1 MLRATAIAA
10 GFALCLVATGVN
22 AQAAGASP
30 PARDP
35 ARPASAAPRPKAPAP
50 APARSKSKAPAP
62 APAKAAPAKAAP
74 AKAAPPAAPRPDAA
88 AAGPQTG
95 LIAYYGEKFAGRPTA
110 SGEPFDPEAMTMSHR
125 TLPFGTRVRVTN
137 LSNDLSVIVRVTDRL
152 PTGSKRIADLSRA
165 AAERIDMIGP
175 GVVEARLEVMRVMTS
190 R

>member
-62 APAKAAPAKAAP
+62 APAKAAPVKAV
-74 AKAAPPAAPRPDAA
+74 PPAAPRPDAA